1 MWTFHSDLTLTL
13 FNVGFAII
21 ILAMLIGALVF
32 FWHAK
37 INKKNL
43 LYSLIGSIG
52 LTILS
57 AIFFSFKYYSGEGQM
72 RKFGWPHFFYSKYY
86 NLSDTFTN
94 SGFYFGIGFS
104 YLLVNII
111 FWGLVSLLILL
122 LINKNKNQRSHY

>member
-13 FNVGFAII
+13 FNIGFAII

-52 LTILS
+52 ITFLS
-57 AIFFSFKYYSGEGQM
+57 AFIFSFKYQSGTGYT
-72 RKFGWPHFFYSKYY
+72 RKFGWPHYLYIKWLDFDGITSA
-86 NLSDTFTN
+86 
-94 SGFYFGIGFS
+94 SGWYLGVGFS
-104 YLLVNII
+104 YVLVNII
-111 FWGLVSLLILL
+111 FWGLVSLLLL
-122 LINKNKNQRSHY
+122 LLTNKNKNQRSHY